1 MAARSLYLRRS
12 LLADSQGWE
21 EWPQIHL
28 LSRRRFV
35 MLPHRKLDHSR
46 AAAAA
51 ARSFKG
57 FFRST
62 NLPRACRISRGSTQ
76 TRTPP
81 IFLSHFFSS
90 LSAQEKNEGEKR
102 KRAGEHDW
110 GWLGMLTKS
119 IMKRSQVI
127 FAAQGSLW

>member
-46 AAAAA
+46 AAAA
-51 ARSFKG
+51 RSFKG

-81 IFLSHFFSS
+81 IFFFFHFFSS

-127 FAAQGSLW
+127 FAAQGSPW

>member
-1 MAARSLYLRRS
+1 MEVRKQELR
-12 LLADSQGWE
+12 Q
-21 EWPQIHL
+21 
-28 LSRRRFV
+28 
-35 MLPHRKLDHSR
+35 
-46 AAAAA
+46 
-51 ARSFKG
+51 
-57 FFRST
+57 FFF
-62 NLPRACRISRGSTQ
+62 
-76 TRTPP
+76 PP
-81 IFLSHFFSS
+81 HFFSS